1 MPVCTYSFLGL
12 GQQVTNLTA
21 APSRL
26 IKGDPF
32 LESDSLVLFPNL
44 AFSNSL
50 TLQPG
55 PVLSQPI
62 LPACIQNTGYL
73 AETEF
78 DSGCPCDAQVS

>member
-1 MPVCTYSFLGL
+1 MPVCTHSFLGL
-12 GQQVTNLTA
+12 GHQLTNLTA
-21 APSRL
+21 APSHL
-26 IKGDPF
+26 IKDLF
-32 LESDSLVLFPNL
+32 LETDGLVLFPNL

-55 PVLSQPI
+55 PVSSQPM
-62 LPACIQNTGYL
+62 LPACVQNTGYL